1 MIKNSSILINSR
13 ESVVVFVFTVVVS
26 LFWFSSQVF
35 NVYHEPLL
43 GALYEFLSIV
53 MLLALFGLPV
63 YSLTKCIRNRFNHRS
78 LYLYS
83 FLVSL
88 ITILLLFIQFD

>member
-1 MIKNSSILINSR
+1 MRIFLNPANQMIKNSSILINSR

-53 MLLALFGLPV
+53 MLLALFRTVKVTFWLEALDLNVAAVTEP
-63 YSLTKCIRNRFNHRS
+63 N
-78 LYLYS
+78 
-83 FLVSL
+83 
-88 ITILLLFIQFD
+88 